1 LSNSNCERFKL
12 NYPAVNASTPLIR
25 HFSTSSPFH
34 CNKPLSEPIAPLSS
48 LRLRDA
54 FRDPKKIKHQE
65 VLKEGYLPIYQF
77 PYIRFC
83 QLCCRTKVYQSVVV
97 TLAIPYQ
104 VYADPAILGT
114 ASFGFLVG
122 ISSFSLV
129 TLLVMGEF
137 FRRFVGFIYYHPKH
151 KTVRIAHL
159 NFWGHREDA
168 LYRLRDITPLT
179 ETETNLNQFYIR
191 IKTYTDSRAE
201 FWVNFEKGKVLDR
214 KHFEGIFGSLKSVEH
229 LLK

>member
-1 LSNSNCERFKL
+1 MSYFQLDSRFTIVNNINIITWLLTDMLHFSKISKPMCNRPNLYANIFRNSSFSSSKLCVNLSNSNCERFKL

-83 QLCCRTKVYQSVVV
+83 QLCCR
-97 TLAIPYQ
+97 
-104 VYADPAILGT
+104 
-114 ASFGFLVG
+114 
-122 ISSFSLV
+122 
-129 TLLVMGEF
+129 
-137 FRRFVGFIYYHPKH
+137 
-151 KTVRIAHL
+151 
-159 NFWGHREDA
+159 W
-168 LYRLRDITPLT
+168 
-179 ETETNLNQFYIR
+179 
-191 IKTYTDSRAE
+191 AE
-201 FWVNFEKGKVLDR
+201 FIFFLCFLD
-214 KHFEGIFGSLKSVEH
+214 IF
-229 LLK
+229 